1 MKSTADAVFAL
12 LAVAAAT
19 FDVVSTV
26 TAFAPATP
34 PVMTKMITPSIVYV
48 YNIAPS
54 SSTELNMGLRSFFSR
69 NKKGIAKST
78 ASADISTDEVR
89 ALFR

>member
-1 MKSTADAVFAL
+1 MKFTADALFAVV
-12 LAVAAAT
+12 AAAAAT

-34 PVMTKMITPSIVYV
+34 VMTKMITPSNVYV

-69 NKKGIAKST
+69 NKEGITKST
-78 ASADISTDEVR
+78 ASVDISNDEVR

>member
-19 FDVVSTV
+19 FDVASTV
-26 TAFAPATP
+26 TAFTP
-34 PVMTKMITPSIVYV
+34 TTPVMTKMITPSIVYV

-78 ASADISTDEVR
+78 ASAEISTDEVR